1 MSNIIKHPVSTH
13 PNVIDKPVE
22 VARRHLGRGWM
33 PFDLS
38 ETEIADNVRDGRP
51 LAPQYRGGNRKTV
64 NFVCVG
70 FLAADIDR
78 GMTLD
83 ETRNH
88 PFVQNHAGLIHTTV
102 SHTAER
108 HRIRIIFLLDD
119 PILTA
124 ADWADAQLG
133 LALKMGSD
141 ASVTDGARL
150 FFGNTQAEVYRI
162 SRTTPSAVV
171 AELIA
176 RGRDARA
183 SRAPGGKL
191 LPVVSVRRITG
202 PELVRIAGGGHIRFD
217 ELIAGTRV
225 HCPHHEDD
233 DPSAFAVTS
242 RIGQTGIRCSAC
254 RVTFWPG
261 NDQDGYDFGAF
272 DRLFEE
278 LAAGQQQIDEN
289 ATGLDRFFPP
299 HPRFERLQERFL
311 PRLGYEPG
319 ITLVKSGKGSG
330 KTEALKFM
338 LGQILAGQIPS
349 GMQAKDWPKSVL
361 LIGHRQS
368 LLREAAAKLGLH
380 CYLDRFEEPEGPIRT
395 LAVTLDSLPKYNE
408 TNGKSARKAF
418 DLVIIDESEQVL
430 GHLFGETIKKVRGL
444 QRCFDAL
451 HFEIA
456 HAKAVVALDAD
467 LGLVTTHAM
476 RTMRPQDW
484 ASRCR
489 IICNLPVPSVQKRA
503 IRLHKSRSFLEQE
516 VVNAIKR
523 GERCFVVSNSKR
535 FIDRAHRMIL
545 NECGD
550 CIAIRTITRDNS
562 RDDAIVEFL
571 ANIKTEFLKVQ
582 VVQGTPSIGTGIDI
596 TFPDEQVL
604 VDRVFG
610 FFYPFINTHTDIDQ
624 QLSRVRHPGAV
635 DVWASPA
642 TFNFTSNVDVIK
654 DDLARG
660 YVVPRAV
667 KGRRPDGLVE
677 YDRDDP
683 LLTLCAHVIAL
694 QRASKN
700 RLVELFCALREA
712 NGWTVEWVSQTAHG
726 SPMDAA
732 KAMLEAER
740 VEMLLAAP
748 LVDEADY
755 IELDEKVS
763 KGAHLTKEERII
775 HERNHFQRTVG
786 VGLDENL
793 IEMNADGRLLDK
805 VSTLAG
811 VLPLLPMDDR
821 GNDLV
826 SALLEPTDSPKG
838 RLQKKETEHLIAVLM
853 RVANLTTGNGFNDKG
868 LVSVDNLT
876 RFVTICRD
884 NRTII
889 EEVLHEPM
897 RGDFHQK
904 PTRQLNAFLK
914 HIGLELNL
922 VKVEKIAGRK
932 IRYYAISADLLA
944 TMTKLARS
952 YRGVK
957 ARLAEEKE
965 MAPRRRSKPAEPVP
979 TDEPIPA
986 EERHLLSRVILETP

>member
-1 MSNIIKHPVSTH
+1 MVHITKHPLSVHTG
-13 PNVIDKPVE
+13 VKDKPDEASRRNLGKGWEPVE
-22 VARRHLGRGWM
+22 MSEADIAECVREGWA
-33 PFDLS
+33 
-38 ETEIADNVRDGRP
+38 I
-51 LAPQYRGGNRKTV
+51 APQYLGGRRKAA
-64 NFVCVG
+64 NFIGAG

-78 GMTLD
+78 GMMLPAATD
-83 ETRNH
+83 H
-88 PFVQNHAGLIHTTV
+88 PFVQQHAALVHTTV
-102 SHTAER
+102 SHTPKHQR
-108 HRIRIIFLLDD
+108 LRIIFLLDE
-119 PILTA
+119 PLMNA
-124 ADWADAQLG
+124 LDWADAQMG
-133 LALKMGSD
+133 VALKMGSD
-141 ASVTDGARL
+141 ATVTDGARL

-162 SRTTPSAVV
+162 GRTTVPEVV
-171 AELIA
+171 ADLIA
-176 RGRDARA
+176 SGRDARA

-191 LPVVSVRRITG
+191 LPVVSMRRIAG
-202 PELVRIAGGGHIRFD
+202 PELITVAGGGRIRFD
-217 ELIAGTRV
+217 ELTAGTRV
-225 HCPHHEDD
+225 HCPHHEDE
-233 DPSAFAVTS
+233 DPSAFAVSS
-242 RIGQTGIRCSAC
+242 RIGQTGIHCSAC
-254 RVTFWPG
+254 KVTFWSG
-261 NDQDGYDFGAF
+261 HEQDGYDFGAF

-299 HPRFERLQERFL
+299 APRFERLQERFL
-311 PRLGYEPG
+311 PRLSYEPG
-319 ITLVKSGKGSG
+319 ITLAKSDKGSG

-338 LGQILAGQIPS
+338 LGQILAGQIPT

-361 LIGHRQS
+361 LVGHRQS

-380 CYLDRFEEPEGPIRT
+380 CYLDRCDEPQGPIRT

-408 TNGKSARKAF
+408 SSGGAPRKAF
-418 DLVIIDESEQVL
+418 DLVIIDESEQVF
-430 GHLFGETIKKVRGL
+430 GHLFGDTIKKGRGL
-444 QRCFDAL
+444 ERCFDAL
-451 HFEIA
+451 QFEIA

-489 IICNLPVPSVQKRA
+489 IICNMPVPPVHKRV
-503 IRLHKSRSFLEQE
+503 IRLHKSRSYLERE
-516 VVNAIKR
+516 VLNAIKR

-535 FIDRAHRMIL
+535 FVDRAHRMIL

-550 CIAIRTITRDNS
+550 GIAIRTITRDNS
-562 RDDAIVEFL
+562 REDATVEFL
-571 ANIKTEFLKVQ
+571 ANIKTEFLRVQ
-582 VVQGTPSIGTGIDI
+582 VVLGTPSIGTGIDI

-610 FFYPFINTHTDIDQ
+610 FFYPFVNTHTDIDQ

-635 DVWASPA
+635 DVWVSPA
-642 TFNFTSNVDVIK
+642 TFNFTSNVEVIK

-683 LLTLCAHVIAL
+683 LLTLCAHVTAL

-712 NGWTVEWVSQTAHG
+712 NGWVVEWVDGKTSA

-732 KAMLEAER
+732 KALLEAER
-740 VEMLLAAP
+740 AEMLLAAP
-748 LVDEADY
+748 FVDHDDY
-755 IELDEKVS
+755 IQLHDKIS

-775 HERNHFQRTVG
+775 HERNHFERTVG
-786 VGLDENL
+786 VQLDESL

-805 VSTLAG
+805 ISTLAG

-826 SALLEPTDSPKG
+826 SALLEPTDAPKG
-838 RLQKKETEHLIAVLM
+838 RLQKKESEHLIAVLM

-868 LVSVDNLT
+868 LVSVDTLT

-897 RGDFHQK
+897 RDDFHQK

-922 VKVEKIAGRK
+922 VKVENIAGRK
-932 IRYYAISADLLA
+932 IRYYAIPADLLA
-944 TMTKLARS
+944 TMTRLALS
-952 YRGVK
+952 YRGVQ

-965 MAPRRRSKPAEPVP
+965 MAPRRRSKPAEPVLI
-979 TDEPIPA
+979 DEPTSA
-986 EERHLLSRVILETP
+986 EDRHLLSRLILGAP